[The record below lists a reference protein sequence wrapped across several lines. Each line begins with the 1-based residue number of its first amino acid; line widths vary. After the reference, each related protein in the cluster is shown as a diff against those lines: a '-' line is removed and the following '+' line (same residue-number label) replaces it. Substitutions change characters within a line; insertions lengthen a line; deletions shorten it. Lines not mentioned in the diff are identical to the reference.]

1 MKNIF
6 EEFRQLSGTWR
17 VDFYPELINF
27 GRKLKNNRRVSEGRD
42 QRIAAQVS
50 SILDQIANTTFNYEN
65 LYTFLSMAFNTPSI
79 LTQSDLQ
86 NKLAPQDR
94 DVHAKK
100 AFLCF
105 LLLEKLN
112 STIPEDIGDQKL
124 IAGIFGLNK
133 FEPPLIRFLGELETK
148 IADKFKMKDN
158 EVNTLKNALEMANKD
173 WETKTTEIKEE
184 LDKKTNTLKMK
195 DEEIAKLGK
204 DAEKRREN
212 IKVLE
217 MANKDLETKTAETKE
232 ELDEKT
238 NTIKMKDEE
247 IAKLDKDAEK
257 REENIKALEKVIKD
271 LETKIAETKEEL
283 DEKTNNIKMKDEEIA
298 ALKRAQVEK
307 DTNIKQLEENYE
319 RIVKEK
325 KAVEDES
332 NSIKNCYYLYYLLI
346 KSLEDEQKESKIKE
360 KELETESKEK
370 DAKISGMFTTI
381 QSLKRRIDVD
391 AGELATKHKT
401 IKALNKKKIELTAT
415 VNNKN
420 KDIQRLNSLLD
431 KESNMKN
438 HLTKKLHDKK
448 TKNSRLKQDIKT
460 EQNRSNETE
469 RRKRSLEKR
478 NAELM
483 SVNEELKKE
492 AAEDIKDVIKTC
504 RREYEQTQR
513 KIENKFF
520 PTVTKC
526 TGFLMELHSAELE
539 RATRAPRRPTNNK
552 ASDNKGRKRRR
563 SDSELPSIKFKRQ
576 KK

>member
-50 SILDQIANTTFNYEN
+50 SILGQIANTIFNYEN

-94 DVHAKK
+94 DVHTKK
-100 AFLCF
+100 AFLSY
-105 LLLEKLN
+105 LLLKKLN
-112 STIPEDIGDQKL
+112 STIPVDIGDQKL

-184 LDKKTNTLKMK
+184 LDEKTNTL
-195 DEEIAKLGK
+195 
-204 DAEKRREN
+204 
-212 IKVLE
+212 
-217 MANKDLETKTAETKE
+217 
-232 ELDEKT
+232 
-238 NTIKMKDEE
+238 
-247 IAKLDKDAEK
+247 
-257 REENIKALEKVIKD
+257 
-271 LETKIAETKEEL
+271 
-283 DEKTNNIKMKDEEIA
+283 KMKDEEIA

-370 DAKISGMFTTI
+370 DGKISGMFTTI

-391 AGELATKHKT
+391 AGKLATKHKT
-401 IKALNKKKIELTAT
+401 IKALNKKNNELTAT

-469 RRKRSLEKR
+469 RRKKNLEKR

>member
-1 MKNIF
+1 MASKFVEYQQLIENWDRDTIQKLVTFTKKLKAKKGEDPAVPDIYKSITNICKNVV
-6 EEFRQLSGTWR
+6 E
-17 VDFYPELINF
+17 FYPFIYKVLYQFTESQEELQKKLTIQNELISES
-27 GRKLKNNRRVSEGRD
+27 RKCYLLMDALSKVVPNNIEIQNIIFNMDKHGVFLHK
-42 QRIAAQVS
+42 IKTK
-50 SILDQIANTTFNYEN
+50 LDE
-65 LYTFLSMAFNTPSI
+65 
-79 LTQSDLQ
+79 
-86 NKLAPQDR
+86 
-94 DVHAKK
+94 DVE
-100 AFLCF
+100 
-105 LLLEKLN
+105 EK
-112 STIPEDIGDQKL
+112 D
-124 IAGIFGLNK
+124 
-133 FEPPLIRFLGELETK
+133 
-148 IADKFKMKDN
+148 
-158 EVNTLKNALEMANKD
+158 
-173 WETKTTEIKEE
+173 
-184 LDKKTNTLKMK
+184 
-195 DEEIAKLGK
+195 
-204 DAEKRREN
+204 EN
-212 IKVLE
+212 IKALKK
-217 MANKDLETKTAETKE
+217 ANKDLETKTAETKK

-238 NTIKMKDEE
+238 NAIKMKDEE

-346 KSLEDEQKESKIKE
+346 KSLEDEQKESKMKE
-360 KELETESKEK
+360 KELETENKEK

-381 QSLKRRIDVD
+381 QSLKRRIDVN

-401 IKALNKKKIELTAT
+401 ITALNKKKIELTAT

>member
-184 LDKKTNTLKMK
+184 LDEKTNTL
-195 DEEIAKLGK
+195 
-204 DAEKRREN
+204 
-212 IKVLE
+212 
-217 MANKDLETKTAETKE
+217 
-232 ELDEKT
+232 
-238 NTIKMKDEE
+238 
-247 IAKLDKDAEK
+247 
-257 REENIKALEKVIKD
+257 
-271 LETKIAETKEEL
+271 
-283 DEKTNNIKMKDEEIA
+283 KMKDEEIA

-360 KELETESKEK
+360 KELETENKEK

-391 AGELATKHKT
+391 AGKLATKHKT
-401 IKALNKKKIELTAT
+401 IKALNKKNNELTAT

>member
-27 GRKLKNNRRVSEGRD
+27 GRKLKNNRRFSEGRD

-50 SILDQIANTTFNYEN
+50 SILGQISNTVFNYEN

-100 AFLCF
+100 AFLCY
-105 LLLEKLN
+105 LLLKKLY
-112 STIPEDIGDQKL
+112 STMPVDIGDQRL
-124 IAGIFGLNK
+124 IASVFGLNK

-148 IADKFKMKDN
+148 IADKLKMKNN
-158 EVNTLKNALEMANKD
+158 EVNTLKNALEMAK
-173 WETKTTEIKEE
+173 
-184 LDKKTNTLKMK
+184 
-195 DEEIAKLGK
+195 
-204 DAEKRREN
+204 
-212 IKVLE
+212 
-217 MANKDLETKTAETKE
+217 KDLETKTAETKE
-232 ELDEKT
+232 ELDGKT
-238 NTIKMKDEE
+238 NTIKIKDEE

-271 LETKIAETKEEL
+271 LETKTAETKEEL
-283 DEKTNNIKMKDEEIA
+283 DEKANTIKMKDEEIA
-298 ALKRAQVEK
+298 TLKRTQVEK
-307 DTNIKQLEENYE
+307 DTNIKQLEKNCE

-360 KELETESKEK
+360 KELETENKEK

-401 IKALNKKKIELTAT
+401 IKALNKKNNELTAT

-420 KDIQRLNSLLD
+420 
-431 KESNMKN
+431 
-438 HLTKKLHDKK
+438 
-448 TKNSRLKQDIKT
+448 
-460 EQNRSNETE
+460 
-469 RRKRSLEKR
+469 
-478 NAELM
+478 
-483 SVNEELKKE
+483 
-492 AAEDIKDVIKTC
+492 EDI
-504 RREYEQTQR
+504 
-513 KIENKFF
+513 
-520 PTVTKC
+520 
-526 TGFLMELHSAELE
+526 
-539 RATRAPRRPTNNK
+539 
-552 ASDNKGRKRRR
+552 
-563 SDSELPSIKFKRQ
+563 
-576 KK
+576 

>member
-1 MKNIF
+1 MENIF

-184 LDKKTNTLKMK
+184 LDEKTNTL
-195 DEEIAKLGK
+195 
-204 DAEKRREN
+204 
-212 IKVLE
+212 
-217 MANKDLETKTAETKE
+217 
-232 ELDEKT
+232 
-238 NTIKMKDEE
+238 
-247 IAKLDKDAEK
+247 
-257 REENIKALEKVIKD
+257 
-271 LETKIAETKEEL
+271 
-283 DEKTNNIKMKDEEIA
+283 KMKDEEIA

-346 KSLEDEQKESKIKE
+346 KSLEDEQKESKMKE
-360 KELETESKEK
+360 KELETENKEK

-401 IKALNKKKIELTAT
+401 IKALNKKNNELTAT

-420 KDIQRLNSLLD
+420 EDIQRLDSLLD

-469 RRKRSLEKR
+469 RRKKSLEKR

>member
-184 LDKKTNTLKMK
+184 LDEKTNTL
-195 DEEIAKLGK
+195 
-204 DAEKRREN
+204 
-212 IKVLE
+212 
-217 MANKDLETKTAETKE
+217 
-232 ELDEKT
+232 
-238 NTIKMKDEE
+238 
-247 IAKLDKDAEK
+247 
-257 REENIKALEKVIKD
+257 
-271 LETKIAETKEEL
+271 
-283 DEKTNNIKMKDEEIA
+283 KMKDEEIA

-346 KSLEDEQKESKIKE
+346 KSLEDEQKESKMKE
-360 KELETESKEK
+360 KELEAENKEK

-391 AGELATKHKT
+391 AGKLATKHKT
-401 IKALNKKKIELTAT
+401 IKALNKKNNELTAT

-420 KDIQRLNSLLD
+420 EDIQRLNSLLD

-469 RRKRSLEKR
+469 RRKKSLEKR

>member
-27 GRKLKNNRRVSEGRD
+27 GRKLKNNRRFSEGRD

-50 SILDQIANTTFNYEN
+50 SILDQIANTIFNYEN

-184 LDKKTNTLKMK
+184 LDEKTNTLKMK

-217 MANKDLETKTAETKE
+217 MANKDLETKTTEIKE

-238 NTIKMKDEE
+238 NT
-247 IAKLDKDAEK
+247 L
-257 REENIKALEKVIKD
+257 
-271 LETKIAETKEEL
+271 
-283 DEKTNNIKMKDEEIA
+283 KMKDEEIA

-307 DTNIKQLEENYE
+307 DTNIKQLEENCE

-346 KSLEDEQKESKIKE
+346 KSLEDEQKESKMKE
-360 KELETESKEK
+360 KELETENKEK

-420 KDIQRLNSLLD
+420 EDIQRLNSLLD

-438 HLTKKLHDKK
+438 HLTKLLHDKK

-504 RREYEQTQR
+504 RQEYEQTQR